1 MRVRV
6 PPSVSIHAFVAQ
18 RTEQRVSAPRAEVRF
33 LSEASKPQQNEH
45 GPPER
50 AGHARWGVL
59 GRPDSAAIRAPC
71 VLPSHAPIAPRQRV
85 VIQLGLLTPWP
96 NGEARACKAR

>member
-1 MRVRV
+1 MKL
-6 PPSVSIHAFVAQ
+6 Q
-18 RTEQRVSAPRAEVRF
+18 R
-33 LSEASKPQQNEH
+33 NEH

-59 GRPDSAAIRAPC
+59 GRPDSAAIEAPC

-85 VIQLGLLTPWP
+85 VTPLELLELTFTRARGDNAVVGADDWINDPGARHAGPKEHQACCTRLFPWL
-96 NGEARACKAR
+96 